1 MTLTVLFGGRP
12 AQREIWKRH
21 LEEAAERR
29 GVRFELAMDPAEVE
43 PASVDVLIC
52 NPEGPIADFSP
63 YVNLKAALNMWAGVE
78 TIVGNETLK
87 APLARMVEHGLTEG
101 MTDYVVAHVMRH
113 HLGIDR
119 HILMEKG
126 DWPQTVPPLARS
138 RNVGILGLG
147 ELGSDAARALS
158 GLRFR
163 VHGWSRSLKDIP
175 GVTCRAGED
184 GLAETLRLSEIL
196 VLLLPSTPGTER
208 IMDAER
214 LSLLPEGAVLVNPG
228 RGSLIDDDAL
238 IAALDSGRLSH
249 ATLDTFRAEPLPLDH
264 PFWDHPKVTIT
275 PHIASATR
283 PETAADAL
291 VEQIGRVARGE
302 PILHVV
308 DRARGY

>member
-12 AQREIWKRH
+12 AQREIWREH
-21 LEEAAERR
+21 LERAAEAQ
-29 GVRFELAMDPAEVE
+29 GARFRLVMDPAEVD
-43 PASVDVLIC
+43 PAKVDVLIC

-63 YVNLKAALNMWAGVE
+63 YANLKAALNMWAGVE
-78 TIVGNETLK
+78 TIIGNETLK

-113 HLGIDR
+113 HLGMDR
-119 HILMEKG
+119 HLFMAKG
-126 DWPQTVPPLARS
+126 DWPQDVPPLSRQ

-147 ELGSDAARALS
+147 ELGTDAARALA
-158 GLRFR
+158 GLRFK

-175 GVTCRAGED
+175 GVTCRAGDD
-184 GLAETLRLSEIL
+184 GLAETLRASEIL
-196 VLLLPSTPGTER
+196 VLLLPSTPGTGR
-208 IMDAER
+208 IMDADR
-214 LSLLPEGAVLVNPG
+214 LALLPEGAVLINPG
-228 RGSLIDDDAL
+228 RGALVDDDAL
-238 IAALDSGRLSH
+238 IAALDSGRLAH
-249 ATLDTFRAEPLPLDH
+249 ATLDTFREEPLPLDH

-283 PETAADAL
+283 PDTAADAL
-291 VEQIGRVARGE
+291 VEQIARVARGE